1 MPHRTRGSEQP
12 ERKDIREIDDLPYFL
27 DAVQGDWHKDLMD
40 TARNLMEKPW
50 LGLLRS
56 SPEAIV
62 AFRYQDVMNLTVERE
77 AGNLPIDLIAA
88 RSKDRTTNGATTTP
102 GDQNPRRPFFTM
114 LADQAFTH
122 NPPLH
127 KFTRRMLSRQ
137 LLRHNM
143 LRMLPMAGEIINSL
157 VASLRDRG
165 EVDFAADFARPYVS
179 QFWGAALGLTAEES
193 TEVEFLMRDL
203 NLIFQVQRNLE
214 DSELV
219 DRAAERY
226 VEVVSRRVDDALA
239 GQDNQLIKEM
249 AADLAE
255 INAEGRPGSLGSYVA
270 ANFFDGFHTVAVAV
284 SNVLYVLLSSGRYEE
299 LLTRPDLIPMAVR
312 ESLRLAPPLLLTHRY
327 ALADIDHN
335 GLKIPSGTSIGMLW
349 GSAGF
354 DPEVFDEPEA
364 FRWDRPKLPLFMFGG
379 GAHLCPG
386 RTAAHLLVERSL
398 QAFVEHGVRWRLT
411 DGHSYR
417 WRSFSTMR
425 ELEEFPVEIESAAE
439 LSR

>member
-1 MPHRTRGSEQP
+1 VKQQVA
-12 ERKDIREIDDLPYFL
+12 DLPYFL
-27 DAVQGDWHKDLMD
+27 DAVEGDWHLDLMA
-40 TARNLMEKPW
+40 TSCNLMEKPW
-50 LGLLRS
+50 RGLLRT
-56 SPEAIV
+56 SPEAVV
-62 AFRYQDVMNLTVERE
+62 AFRYDDVMKLTVDRE
-77 AGNLPIDLIAA
+77 AGNLPIELIA
-88 RSKDRTTNGATTTP
+88 
-102 GDQNPRRPFFTM
+102 GDQDPQRAFFTM

-127 KFTRRMLSRQ
+127 KFTRRTLSRQ

-143 LRMLPMAGEIINSL
+143 LRMLPMAGEIIDSL
-157 VASLRDRG
+157 LASLRDQD
-165 EVDFAADFARPYVS
+165 EIDFAADFARPYIS

-193 TEVEFLMRDL
+193 LEVGSLMRDL
-203 NLIFQVQRNLE
+203 NLIFQVRRNPE
-214 DSELV
+214 DSGLV
-219 DRAAERY
+219 DRATARY

-239 GQDNQLIKEM
+239 AQDNQLITEM

-255 INAEGRPGSLGSYVA
+255 ISVEGRPGNLGSYVA

-284 SNVLYVLLSSGRYEE
+284 SNALYVLLSSGRYEE
-299 LLTRPDLIPMAVR
+299 LLGRPELVPVAVR

-335 GLKIPSGTSIGMLW
+335 GLRIPSGTSIGMLW

-354 DPEVFDEPEA
+354 DPDVFDEPED
-364 FRWDRPKLPLFMFGG
+364 FKWDRAKLPLFMFGG

-398 QAFVEHGVRWRLT
+398 QAFVEHGVRWRLA
-411 DGHSYR
+411 DGHSYQ

-425 ELEEFPVEIESAAE
+425 ELERFPVEVV
-439 LSR
+439 R

>member
-1 MPHRTRGSEQP
+1 VKQQVA
-12 ERKDIREIDDLPYFL
+12 DLPYFL
-27 DAVQGDWHKDLMD
+27 DAVEGDWHLDLMA
-40 TARNLMEKPW
+40 TARNLMAKPW
-50 LGLLRS
+50 RGLLRT
-56 SPEAIV
+56 SPEAVV
-62 AFRYQDVMNLTVERE
+62 AFRYDDVMKLTVDRE
-77 AGNLPIDLIAA
+77 AGNLPIELIA
-88 RSKDRTTNGATTTP
+88 
-102 GDQNPRRPFFTM
+102 GDQDPQRAFFTM

-127 KFTRRMLSRQ
+127 KFTRRTLSRQ

-143 LRMLPMAGEIINSL
+143 LRMLPMAGEIIDSL
-157 VASLRDRG
+157 LASLRDQD
-165 EVDFAADFARPYVS
+165 EIDFAADFARPYIS

-193 TEVEFLMRDL
+193 LEVGSLMRDL
-203 NLIFQVQRNLE
+203 NLIFQVRRNPE
-214 DSELV
+214 DSGLV
-219 DRAAERY
+219 DRATARY

-239 GQDNQLIKEM
+239 AQDNQLITEM

-255 INAEGRPGSLGSYVA
+255 ISVAGRPGNLGSYVA

-284 SNVLYVLLSSGRYEE
+284 SNALYVLLSSGRYEE
-299 LLTRPDLIPMAVR
+299 LLGRPELVPVAAR

-335 GLKIPSGTSIGMLW
+335 GLRIPSGTSIGMLW

-354 DPEVFDEPEA
+354 DPDVFDEPED
-364 FRWDRPKLPLFMFGG
+364 FKWDRAKLPLFMFGG

-398 QAFVEHGVRWRLT
+398 QAFVEHGVQWRLA
-411 DGHSYR
+411 DGHSYQ

-425 ELEEFPVEIESAAE
+425 ELERFPVEVV
-439 LSR
+439 R